1 MLSYHL
7 HLLQD
12 LFALYHFLKR
22 DISGDDNHHA
32 MKYVKVLL
40 ITLTAIG
47 FICWHISGRVTKF
60 DLPDGELKW
69 SSVKPTN
76 AKMCLPAAFTNENGE
91 ISGAYRYDGRTYQN
105 GKALKMKVSLK
116 GDTFYISNQWLSDNG
131 FQQLTLVYNSKPMKF
146 HDSRKSIRRA
156 LCKDENG
163 AFILQSDYPMTLDKF
178 AMECSKHST
187 NATYLDMGE
196 YGYGYV
202 KTNRLIRPLYIWGF
216 FTKQKQTNWIY
227 IE

>member
-1 MLSYHL
+1 M
-7 HLLQD
+7 
-12 LFALYHFLKR
+12 
-22 DISGDDNHHA
+22 SGDDNHHT
-32 MKYVKVLL
+32 MKYAKVLL
-40 ITLTAIG
+40 IILTAIG
-47 FICWHISGRVTKF
+47 FICWHTSNRVTRF

-76 AKMCLPAAFTNENGE
+76 AKMCLPAAFTNENRE

-196 YGYGYV
+196 YGYGYI
-202 KTNRLIRPLYIWGF
+202 KKNLLIRPLYIWGF
-216 FTKQKQTNWIY
+216 FTRNKQTNWIY